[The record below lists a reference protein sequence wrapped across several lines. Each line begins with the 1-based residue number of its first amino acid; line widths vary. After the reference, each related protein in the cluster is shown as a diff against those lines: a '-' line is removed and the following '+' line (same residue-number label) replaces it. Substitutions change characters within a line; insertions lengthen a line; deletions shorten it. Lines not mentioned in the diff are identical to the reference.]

1 MRETHHSTG
10 EFIVSTR
17 MLNRQTKARIIAIP
31 LALIIAGVW
40 YYTSRGNTTGPEH
53 KDTTSAAV
61 ADVGDCMQNK
71 GSESAPDLS
80 IVDCGA
86 STADYKVKE
95 RYALDHTCDDG
106 DSQYQATRR
115 GRAQFTL
122 CMEKLG
128 Q

>member
-17 MLNRQTKARIIAIP
+17 TLNRQTKARIIAIP

-95 RYALDHTCDDG
+95 RYALDHACDDG
-106 DSQYQATRR
+106 YSQYQVTRR